1 MKERLEKGIKEAL
14 GELGLHSVDFSLEHP
29 KELSHGDY
37 MTNVALI
44 VGKQESQN
52 PIELA
57 EKIVEN
63 FNNQKIEGIE
73 KIGVA
78 GPGFIN
84 FTLKREAFAKALS
97 DAQDK
102 EWGNTEV
109 YKGKKIMVEYT
120 DPNPFKPFHI
130 GHLMTN
136 AIGESLSRLIQSSG
150 ATVVRAN
157 YQGDVGAHVA
167 KAIYGLHEKGL
178 PDKNLSISE
187 KAGYIGD
194 CYVYGSN
201 IYEDSTEAKREIDI
215 INKKV
220 YERNDEAVNNLYD
233 WGREITLLAFEE
245 IYKTL
250 GTKFDHYFFESEMA
264 VKGVELVKE
273 YFAKGVF
280 EESDGA
286 IVFKAEKFNPKLH
299 TRVFITSQG
308 LPTYETKELG
318 LTKTKF
324 EKENPDLSIV
334 ITAVEQKDYMAVA
347 TEAMRQID
355 ASLAERMKHITH
367 GMMRFASGK
376 MSSRKGNVVTGE
388 SLINDTIDLVKEKIR
403 ESKSENTETD
413 AIATNSALEK
423 KIAVSAIKFAILRGA
438 IGGDIIYDQNKALSF
453 EGDSGPY
460 LQYTAVRAGALIEKG
475 KVLNISPSPESP
487 VVGTETL
494 ERLVARFLEVVER
507 AQREWA
513 PHYIVTY
520 LLELAQEFNSWYGQ
534 GKIVDDGD
542 VSGTAYRLYVASS
555 VRQSLIN
562 GLWVL
567 GIETPERM

>member
-1 MKERLEKGIKEAL
+1 MKERLEKAIKEAL
-14 GELGLHSVDFSLEHP
+14 GELGLPSVDFSLEHP

-73 KIGVA
+73 KVGVA

-109 YKGKKIMVEYT
+109 YAGKKILVEHSS
-120 DPNPFKPFHI
+120 PNLFKPFHI
-130 GHLMTN
+130 GHLMNNT
-136 AIGESLSRLIQSSG
+136 IGEALYRLAKRSG
-150 ATVVRAN
+150 AEKATPISFPSDISL
-157 YQGDVGAHVA
+157 GIA
-167 KAIYGLHEKGL
+167 KAIYVLREDFGKDFFPSDISVLGDAYVRGTKAYEDDKYGEETGIHPVIRDIANKLYSKDPSGEYLDIYEKCK
-178 PDKNLSISE
+178 DFNIKYFE
-187 KAGYIGD
+187 KVVETLGSKFEGYI
-194 CYVYGSN
+194 
-201 IYEDSTEAKREIDI
+201 
-215 INKKV
+215 
-220 YERNDEAVNNLYD
+220 
-233 WGREITLLAFEE
+233 
-245 IYKTL
+245 
-250 GTKFDHYFFESEMA
+250 FESEA
-264 VKGVELVKE
+264 GEKGKTIVIDNLEIFQKSTGAIIYVP
-273 YFAKGVF
+273 
-280 EESDGA
+280 EES
-286 IVFKAEKFNPKLH
+286 KKLH
-299 TRVFITSQG
+299 TAVFINSDG
-308 LPTYETKELG
+308 NPTYEAKDIG
-318 LTKTKF
+318 LLYLKF
-324 EKENPDLSIV
+324 KNYNNPDISITV
-334 ITAVEQKDYMAVA
+334 TDNQQTSHFDVV
-347 TEAMRQID
+347 ID
-355 ASLAERMKHITH
+355 AAGKINPLWQKNSIHRSHGRMTFK
-367 GMMRFASGK
+367 GAK
-376 MSSRKGNVVTGE
+376 MSSRLGGVPLAEEMINAVVE
-388 SLINDTIDLVKEKIR
+388 EVKEKNKDISEQSAR
-403 ESKSENTETD
+403 E
-413 AIATNSALEK
+413 
-423 KIAVSAIKFAILRGA
+423 IAVSAIKFTIL
-438 IGGDIIYDQNKALSF
+438 KAKAGSNINFDPETSLSF

-475 KVLNISPSPESP
+475 KALNISPSPESP

-534 GKIVDDGD
+534 GKIVDEGD

-567 GIETPERM
+567 GIETP